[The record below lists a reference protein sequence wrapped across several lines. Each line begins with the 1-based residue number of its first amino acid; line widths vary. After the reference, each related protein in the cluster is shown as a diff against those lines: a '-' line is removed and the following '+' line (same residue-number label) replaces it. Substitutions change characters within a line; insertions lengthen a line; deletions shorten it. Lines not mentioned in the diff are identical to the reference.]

1 MSAKCFVKIL
11 LIEVLVIL
19 GWGKVFAD
27 TPDSAL
33 LAVENRNGLYFKWS
47 VDGEQWHTI
56 NHCFLTS
63 SSNKKTAPCVSR
75 YTIFYNNAATSGA
88 ASRPTIFGTPRPIR

>member
-56 NHCFLTS
+56 EFYRSKTWS
-63 SSNKKTAPCVSR
+63 GYSN
-75 YTIFYNNAATSGA
+75 N
-88 ASRPTIFGTPRPIR
+88 PRRI